1 MEADGTVRMIVLERT
16 YSLKPK
22 NVGQVS
28 TTVTESRTFSFNLPD
43 HIVNDH
49 DFKFNDVMAFLG
61 EGNVEFVY
69 NVKTQLRNGEV
80 IPIHYIPY
88 FFFLSRLLCWLNFE
102 GFFFIFVHFNYPLT
116 LPFVLKRRTTYEKA
130 VIGIELLER
139 FIKES
144 LQFLNDE
151 LRKYAQL
158 TAARKMSLRRTL

>member
-69 NVKTQLRNGEV
+69 NVKSKICNG
-80 IPIHYIPY
+80 
-88 FFFLSRLLCWLNFE
+88 
-102 GFFFIFVHFNYPLT
+102 
-116 LPFVLKRRTTYEKA
+116 K
-130 VIGIELLER
+130 
-139 FIKES
+139 
-144 LQFLNDE
+144 
-151 LRKYAQL
+151 
-158 TAARKMSLRRTL
+158 